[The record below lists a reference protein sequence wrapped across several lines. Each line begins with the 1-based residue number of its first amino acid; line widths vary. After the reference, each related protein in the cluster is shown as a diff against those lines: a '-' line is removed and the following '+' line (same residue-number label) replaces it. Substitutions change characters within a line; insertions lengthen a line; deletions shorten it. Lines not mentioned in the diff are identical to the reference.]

1 VAKFAL
7 PLPLALSALLVLGV
21 IAPAPGAAKPP
32 HASADEHHGRRRE
45 HGDESRRGDRK
56 AKKSSEREAKKRD
69 RNEPRESHASRRGGS
84 DRKARERAER
94 LGLGT
99 NKAAGQLLRGHPE
112 PAWVRAAGGGAKLPG
127 TLRFPVTRGW
137 FVRGFGSGAGGY
149 HQAMDIGGEV
159 GWNVRAAA
167 SGMVAYASDGINGYG
182 NFVMIVHPG
191 GWVTTYAHNSKN
203 LVVPG
208 QKVSAGQVVALLG
221 STGRSKGPHVH
232 FELLY
237 DGENCDPGPLFR
249 PFVPH
254 RSGKHAQLP
263 RATWSSA
270 KQRPRA
276 VTCHTRKHH
285 PGRSGEAS
293 EEASDEEPEDET

>member
-1 VAKFAL
+1 MVA
-7 PLPLALSALLVLGV
+7 PLH
-21 IAPAPGAAKPP
+21 AKPP
-32 HASADEHHGRRRE
+32 QASADGHHGRKARERE
-45 HGDESRRGDRK
+45 HDAKHRSSSRKTAQARVSSE
-56 AKKSSEREAKKRD
+56 SSERSEKR
-69 RNEPRESHASRRGGS
+69 EGKASERRKEGRS
-84 DRKARERAER
+84 RSRARERAER

-112 PAWVRAAGGGAKLPG
+112 PAWVRAAGGSAKLPG
-127 TLRFPVTRGW
+127 TLRFPVSRGW

-167 SGMVAYASDGINGYG
+167 SGLVAYASDGISGYG

-203 LVVPG
+203 LVVAG
-208 QKVSAGQVVALLG
+208 QKVSAGDVVALLG

-237 DGENCDPGPLFR
+237 DGENCDPAPLFR

-254 RSGKHAQLP
+254 RNGKAADVA

-270 KQRPRA
+270 SRRPKA
-276 VTCHTRKHH
+276 VACHARKHH
-285 PGRSGEAS
+285 PGRSAEAP
-293 EEASDEEPEDET
+293 EDAPDEEPEDET

>member
-1 VAKFAL
+1 MA
-7 PLPLALSALLVLGV
+7 LGV
-21 IAPAPGAAKPP
+21 ITPSRAKPP
-32 HASADEHHGRRRE
+32 RASEGEHHHGRKQSK
-45 HGDESRRGDRK
+45 DSESRRSERKTRKERDSAVKASERRSGVDDPPAKKRSARGDRK
-56 AKKSSEREAKKRD
+56 S
-69 RNEPRESHASRRGGS
+69 
-84 DRKARERAER
+84 RERAER

-112 PAWVRAAGGGAKLPG
+112 EAWVRAAGGSAKLPG
-127 TLRFPVTRGW
+127 TLRYPVARGW

-167 SGMVAYASDGINGYG
+167 SGVVAYASDGISGYG
-182 NFVMIVHPG
+182 NFVILVHPG
-191 GWVTTYAHNSKN
+191 GWVTTYGHNSKL

-208 QKVSAGQVVALLG
+208 QKVSAGEVVALLG

-232 FELLY
+232 FELLF

-254 RSGKHAQLP
+254 RNGKPADFP
-263 RATWSSA
+263 RATWSAA

-276 VTCHTRKHH
+276 VACHGRKHH
-285 PGRSGEAS
+285 PGRAKEAA
-293 EEASDEEPEDET
+293 EDDSDDEPEDENAAH